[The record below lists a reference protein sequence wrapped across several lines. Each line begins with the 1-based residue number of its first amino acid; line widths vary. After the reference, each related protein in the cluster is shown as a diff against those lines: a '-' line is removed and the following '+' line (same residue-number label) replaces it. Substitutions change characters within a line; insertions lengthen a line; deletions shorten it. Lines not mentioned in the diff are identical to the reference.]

1 MYLYAL
7 KMLINERA
15 KYIGIVMGLTFASFI
30 IVQQASIFIGLML
43 RTVGFIHDTP
53 QPDVWV
59 MDEKV
64 QYIDDVKPMTDTSLY
79 RVRGVDGVAW
89 AVPLYKGILKAR
101 LKSGNYQ
108 NCILIGVD
116 GATLIGSPP
125 VMMEGNIV
133 SLRDPDAI
141 IVDHVGASN
150 KLSLDFPL
158 NQKPLTI
165 GEVIEINDRRAKV
178 VGICNSSRTFQS
190 QPVIY
195 TTFNRALNFAPNE
208 RKLLSFVLVKAKEG
222 VDPKLLAQTIQ
233 KTTGLKA
240 FDAQD
245 FRWLTISYYL
255 KYTGIPINFG
265 ISVLLGF
272 IIGTAIAGQTFY
284 NFTLDNLRYFATF
297 RAMGAPLG
305 MVRKMI
311 LIQSFWVGAIGWGIG
326 TGAASI
332 SGFFTQYSEL
342 AFVLT
347 WWLFLAS
354 AICVGFICALSSF
367 VSLRKIQTMDAS
379 IVFKS

>member
-1 MYLYAL
+1 MFFYAL
-7 KMLINERA
+7 KMLINDRA
-15 KYIGIVMGLTFASFI
+15 KYIGIVMGLSFASFI
-30 IVQQASIFIGLML
+30 IVQQASIFVGLML

-64 QYIDDVKPMTDTSLY
+64 QFIDDVKPMTDTSLY

-101 LKSGNYQ
+101 LESGNYQ

-116 GATLIGSPP
+116 SATLVGSPP
-125 VMMEGNIV
+125 LMIEGNVI

-141 IVDHVGASN
+141 IVDHVGANN
-150 KLSLDFPL
+150 KLSLDFPI
-158 NQKPLTI
+158 NKKPLKV
-165 GEVIEINDRRAKV
+165 GSVIEINDRRAKV
-178 VGICNSSRTFQS
+178 VGICNSTRTFQS

-222 VDPKLLAQTIQ
+222 VNPKLLAQTIQ

-240 FDAQD
+240 YDSKD

-265 ISVLLGF
+265 IAVLLGF

-305 MVRKMI
+305 MLRKMI
-311 LIQSFWVGAIGWGIG
+311 LLQSFWVGAIGWGIG

-332 SGFFTQYSEL
+332 FGFLSRYSEL
-342 AFVLT
+342 SFVLT

-354 AICVGFICALSSF
+354 AVSVGFICALSSF
-367 VSLRKIQTMDAS
+367 ISLKKIQKMDAS

>member
-15 KYIGIVMGLTFASFI
+15 KYIGIVMGLSFASFI

-53 QPDVWV
+53 QPDIWV

-116 GATLIGSPP
+116 GSTLIGSPP

-245 FRWLTISYYL
+245 FKWLTISYYL

-354 AICVGFICALSSF
+354 AISVGFICALSSI

>member
-15 KYIGIVMGLTFASFI
+15 KYIGIVMGLSFASFI

-53 QPDVWV
+53 QPDIWV

-116 GATLIGSPP
+116 GSTLIGSPP

-245 FRWLTISYYL
+245 FKWLTISYYL

-354 AICVGFICALSSF
+354 AISVGFICALSSF

>member
-1 MYLYAL
+1 
-7 KMLINERA
+7 
-15 KYIGIVMGLTFASFI
+15 
-30 IVQQASIFIGLML
+30 
-43 RTVGFIHDTP
+43 
-53 QPDVWV
+53 
-59 MDEKV
+59 
-64 QYIDDVKPMTDTSLY
+64 
-79 RVRGVDGVAW
+79 
-89 AVPLYKGILKAR
+89 
-101 LKSGNYQ
+101 
-108 NCILIGVD
+108 
-116 GATLIGSPP
+116 
-125 VMMEGNIV
+125 
-133 SLRDPDAI
+133 
-141 IVDHVGASN
+141 
-150 KLSLDFPL
+150 
-158 NQKPLTI
+158 
-165 GEVIEINDRRAKV
+165 
-178 VGICNSSRTFQS
+178 
-190 QPVIY
+190 
-195 TTFNRALNFAPNE
+195 
-208 RKLLSFVLVKAKEG
+208 G

-245 FRWLTISYYL
+245 FKWLTISYYL

-354 AICVGFICALSSF
+354 AISVGFICALSSI

>member
-1 MYLYAL
+1 MFFYAL
-7 KMLINERA
+7 KMLINDRA
-15 KYIGIVMGLTFASFI
+15 KYIGIVMGLSFASFI
-30 IVQQASIFIGLML
+30 IVQQASIFVGLML

-64 QYIDDVKPMTDTSLY
+64 QFIDDVKPMTDTSLY

-101 LKSGNYQ
+101 LESGNYQ

-116 GATLIGSPP
+116 SATLVGSPP
-125 VMMEGNIV
+125 LMIEGNVI

-141 IVDHVGASN
+141 IVDHVGANN
-150 KLSLDFPL
+150 KLSLDFPI
-158 NQKPLTI
+158 NKKPLKV
-165 GEVIEINDRRAKV
+165 GSVIEINDRRAKV
-178 VGICNSSRTFQS
+178 VGICNSTRTFQS

-222 VDPKLLAQTIQ
+222 VNPKLLAQTIQ

-240 FDAQD
+240 YDSKD

-265 ISVLLGF
+265 IAVLLGF

-284 NFTLDNLRYFATF
+284 NFTLDNIRYFATF

-305 MVRKMI
+305 MLRKMI
-311 LIQSFWVGAIGWGIG
+311 LLQSFWVGAIGWGIG

-332 SGFFTQYSEL
+332 FGFLSRYSEL
-342 AFVLT
+342 SFVLT

-354 AICVGFICALSSF
+354 AVSVGFICALSSF
-367 VSLRKIQTMDAS
+367 ISLKKIQKMDAS

>member
-1 MYLYAL
+1 M
-7 KMLINERA
+7 
-15 KYIGIVMGLTFASFI
+15 
-30 IVQQASIFIGLML
+30 
-43 RTVGFIHDTP
+43 
-53 QPDVWV
+53 
-59 MDEKV
+59 
-64 QYIDDVKPMTDTSLY
+64 
-79 RVRGVDGVAW
+79 
-89 AVPLYKGILKAR
+89 KAR

-116 GATLIGSPP
+116 GSTLIGSPP

-245 FRWLTISYYL
+245 FKWLTISYYL

-354 AICVGFICALSSF
+354 AISVGFICALSSI

>member
-1 MYLYAL
+1 MFFYAL
-7 KMLINERA
+7 KMLINDRA
-15 KYIGIVMGLTFASFI
+15 KYIGIVMGLSFASFI
-30 IVQQASIFIGLML
+30 IVQQASIFVGLML

-64 QYIDDVKPMTDTSLY
+64 QFIDDVKPMTDTSLY

-101 LKSGNYQ
+101 LESGNYQ

-116 GATLIGSPP
+116 SATLVGSPP
-125 VMMEGNIV
+125 LMIEGNVI

-141 IVDHVGASN
+141 IVDHVGANN
-150 KLSLDFPL
+150 KLSLDFPI
-158 NQKPLTI
+158 NKKPLKV
-165 GEVIEINDRRAKV
+165 GSVIEINDRRAKV
-178 VGICNSSRTFQS
+178 VGICNSTRTFQS

-222 VDPKLLAQTIQ
+222 VNPKLLAQTIQ

-240 FDAQD
+240 YDSKD

-265 ISVLLGF
+265 IAVLLGF

-297 RAMGAPLG
+297 RAMGAPLA
-305 MVRKMI
+305 MLRKMI
-311 LIQSFWVGAIGWGIG
+311 LLQSFWVGAIGWGIG

-332 SGFFTQYSEL
+332 FGFLSRYSEL
-342 AFVLT
+342 SFVLT

-354 AICVGFICALSSF
+354 AVSVGFICALSSF
-367 VSLRKIQTMDAS
+367 ISLKKIQKMDAS

>member
-1 MYLYAL
+1 MFLYAL
-7 KMLINERA
+7 KMLINDRA
-15 KYIGIVMGLTFASFI
+15 KYIGIVMGLSFASFI
-30 IVQQASIFIGLML
+30 IVQQASIFVGLML
-43 RTVGFIHDTP
+43 RTVGFIQDTP

-64 QYIDDVKPMTDTSLY
+64 QFIDDVKPMSDTNLY

-101 LKSGNYQ
+101 LSSGNYQ
-108 NCILIGVD
+108 NCNLIGVD
-116 GATLIGSPP
+116 SGTLIGAPP
-125 VMMEGNIV
+125 IMLEGNIV

-141 IVDHVGASN
+141 IVDHVGANN
-150 KLSLDFPL
+150 KLSFDFPI
-158 NQKPLTI
+158 NQKPLVV
-165 GEVIEINDRRAKV
+165 GDVIEINDNRAKV
-178 VGICNSSRTFQS
+178 VGICNSARTFQS
-190 QPVIY
+190 QPVVY

-208 RKLLSFVLVKAKEG
+208 RKLLSFVLVKGKEG
-222 VDPKLLAQTIQ
+222 VNPKELAKKIR

-240 FDAQD
+240 FDAKD

-265 ISVLLGF
+265 IAVLLGF

-297 RAMGAPLG
+297 RAMGAPIG
-305 MVRKMI
+305 MLRKMI
-311 LIQSFWVGAIGWGIG
+311 LLQSFWVGAIGWGIG

-332 SGFFTQYSEL
+332 FGFVSKFSEL
-342 AFVLT
+342 SFVLT

-354 AICVGFICALSSF
+354 MLAVGFISALSSF
-367 VSLRKIQTMDAS
+367 ISLRKIQKMDAS

>member
-354 AICVGFICALSSF
+354 AISVGFICALSSF

>member
-15 KYIGIVMGLTFASFI
+15 KYIGIVMGLSFASFI

-354 AICVGFICALSSF
+354 AISVGFICALSSF

>member
-15 KYIGIVMGLTFASFI
+15 KYIGIVMGLSFASFI

-79 RVRGVDGVAW
+79 RVRGVEGVAW

-354 AICVGFICALSSF
+354 AISVGFICALSSF